1 MFFLLLVIV
10 GVASIGAVKTCIF
23 LWNKNLQRHVEELN
37 RFIDTLID
45 SADYKTNPEKQDSVK
60 EMGMILHS
68 YLSKKII

>member
-10 GVASIGAVKTCIF
+10 GVASIGAMKTCIF

-37 RFIDTLID
+37 RFIDILID

>member
-23 LWNKNLQRHVEELN
+23 LWKKNLQRHVEELN
-37 RFIDTLID
+37 RFIDILID